1 MTGKNGWVARTVT
14 YGAVGLM
21 IATCLLRVEAW
32 PLTSLHLFSSVRTSE
47 SVALEMIAIT
57 DNDSD
62 ERQRV
67 LPRDKGEVMGKT
79 SHLFRN
85 LPGKDTD
92 QQNAMVNAWLAASSV
107 DRKSVKSV
115 QVERVTRE
123 MGDESTQWNEVER
136 KVIWELAL

>member
-1 MTGKNGWVARTVT
+1 MTEKNGWVARTVT

-21 IATCLLRVEAW
+21 IVTCLFRVEAW

-79 SHLFRN
+79 SHLFRK
-85 LPGKDTD
+85 LPGQDTD
-92 QQNAMVNAWLAASSV
+92 QQNAMVNAWLAAFSV

-115 QVERVTRE
+115 QIERVTRE
-123 MGDESTQWNEVER
+123 IGDTSTQ
-136 KVIWELAL
+136 